1 MGKRYRL
8 KTKKAKEIIQKA
20 ALSLGNIDLKSFIN
34 GIEAAKFTPQDQ
46 IFFLGKKPIFIGING
61 EIVPSLMNVEVIK
74 KLPEIRVDMGA
85 VPNLCN
91 GADLMAP
98 GIVKI
103 TGDFQIG
110 ALIVVVDEKHSKA
123 IALVKTLYSSK
134 NLVEKKTGKAAK
146 NIHYVGDRFWKY
158 TNEKN

>member
-1 MGKRYRL
+1 
-8 KTKKAKEIIQKA
+8 
-20 ALSLGNIDLKSFIN
+20 
-34 GIEAAKFTPQDQ
+34 
-46 IFFLGKKPIFIGING
+46 
-61 EIVPSLMNVEVIK
+61 
-74 KLPEIRVDMGA
+74 MGA